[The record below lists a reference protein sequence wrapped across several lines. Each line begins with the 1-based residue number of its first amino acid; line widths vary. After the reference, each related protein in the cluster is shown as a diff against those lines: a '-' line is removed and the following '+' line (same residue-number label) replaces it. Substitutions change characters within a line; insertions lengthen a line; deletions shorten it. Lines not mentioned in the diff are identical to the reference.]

1 MMKKRTKI
9 FTRVL
14 IILFIL
20 GIFALAFLRA
30 FPNLVNPHAPDAQTY
45 SIHMDENLFYRQ
57 TFNNCGPY
65 SVMAVTSILRND
77 EAAPDPEVLAKQMK
91 WRIRK
96 NMTFPQGVISL
107 LHDNKIKT
115 KEYLLY
121 LKSDSEKITFLK
133 EQVSHGTPVILLI
146 KQHGILH
153 YVTVLGYDENGFMLY
168 DSMQEKSTD
177 DPIHTIR
184 DEKATNGNRYFTY
197 QDLLDQWNKG
207 GVKFAFRNWCVVCKK
222 K

>member
-1 MMKKRTKI
+1 MKKKLK
-9 FTRVL
+9 VSL
-14 IILFIL
+14 IILIL
-20 GIFALAFLRA
+20 LGLGALAFLRS
-30 FPNLVNPHAPDAQTY
+30 FPSLVNPHEPDIQTY

-57 TFNNCGPY
+57 SLNNCGPY

-115 KEYLLY
+115 KEYVLY
-121 LKSDSEKITFLK
+121 TKSDSQKISFLK
-133 EQVSHGTPVILLI
+133 EQILHDTPIILLI
-146 KQHGILH
+146 RQHGILH
-153 YVTVLGYDENGFMLY
+153 YVTVLGFDDNGFMLY
-168 DSMQEKSTD
+168 DSMQEKSAD
-177 DPIHTIR
+177 DPGHTIR
-184 DEKATNGNRYFTY
+184 DEKAIEGNRYFTN
-197 QDLLDQWNKG
+197 QELLDQWNSG

>member
-20 GIFALAFLRA
+20 GISALAFLRA
-30 FPNLVNPHAPDAQTY
+30 FPSLVNPHAPDAQAY
-45 SIHMDENLFYRQ
+45 SIHMDEKLFYRQ

-133 EQVSHGTPVILLI
+133 EQVSHDTPVILLI

-177 DPIHTIR
+177 DPICTIR

>member
-1 MMKKRTKI
+1 MMKKLTKI

-20 GIFALAFLRA
+20 GISALAFLRT
-30 FPNLVNPHAPDAQTY
+30 FPSFVNPHAPDAQTY

-57 TFNNCGPY
+57 TLNNCGPY

-133 EQVSHGTPVILLI
+133 EQVSHDTPVILLI

-153 YVTVLGYDENGFMLY
+153 YVTVLGYDEDGFMLY
-168 DSMQEKSTD
+168 DSMQENSID
-177 DPIHTIR
+177 NPGLTIR
-184 DEKATNGNRYFTY
+184 DTKATNGNRYYTY
-197 QDLLDQWNKG
+197 QELLDQWNKG